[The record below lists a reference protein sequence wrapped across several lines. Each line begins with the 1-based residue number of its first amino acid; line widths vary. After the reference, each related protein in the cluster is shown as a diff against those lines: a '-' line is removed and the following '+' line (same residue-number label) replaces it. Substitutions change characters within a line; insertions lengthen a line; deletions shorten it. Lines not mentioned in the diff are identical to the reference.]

1 MLIRG
6 GIYGIL
12 KIKKKADKEE
22 EKDAEKQHGRK
33 IYKGK
38 TCAF

>member
-12 KIKKKADKEE
+12 KIKKKE